1 MARLLTEA
9 RGREKASLKEE
20 EEKEAKED
28 EELEEKKEKEQVK
41 DKDEMTMGGD
51 DGRKANK
58 GLLVHGLKGR
68 KPKLSEEKKEEILTE
83 DTVRYVDK
91 FTSCGKFCAIFEK
104 VTTSDAI
111 FWKKLYYSL

>member
-20 EEKEAKED
+20 EEEKEAKED
-28 EELEEKKEKEQVK
+28 KDLEEKKEKEQVK
-41 DKDEMTMGGD
+41 DKEEMTMGGD
-51 DGRKANK
+51 DGRKVDE

-83 DTVRYVDK
+83 ETVRYVDK
-91 FTSCGKFCAIFEK
+91 FTSYVEK
-104 VTTSDAI
+104 CTTSDTI
-111 FWKKLYYSL
+111 FWKILYYSFL

>member
-28 EELEEKKEKEQVK
+28 KDLEEKKEKEQVK
-41 DKDEMTMGGD
+41 DKEEMTMGGD
-51 DGRKANK
+51 DGRKVDE

-83 DTVRYVDK
+83 ETVRYVDK
-91 FTSCGKFCAIFEK
+91 FTSYVEK
-104 VTTSDAI
+104 CTTSDAI
-111 FWKKLYYSL
+111 FWKILYYSFL